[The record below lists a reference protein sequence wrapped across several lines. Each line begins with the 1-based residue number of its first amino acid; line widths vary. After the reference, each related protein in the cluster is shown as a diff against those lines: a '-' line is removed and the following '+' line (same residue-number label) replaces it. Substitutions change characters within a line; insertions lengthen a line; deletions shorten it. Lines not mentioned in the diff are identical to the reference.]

1 MAKQGFR
8 NKSSNTYI
16 YQEQTGSVAIGLD
29 AADSNAFK
37 IDTSSTA
44 GATVS
49 GVTAIRIDTQLG
61 GDVTI
66 NAPGSGN
73 IILGGVYNV
82 TVGNTSGVM
91 LIDNTGVIG
100 STPDSTSGT
109 VLIGNTGAPPS
120 FSSTP
125 SVSQITISNAPVNP
139 TDGTNKAYVDSVS
152 SGFTFINE
160 VQLATTGSNLTAT
173 YNNGA
178 SGVGATLTNSGAQ
191 VAFALDGVTANL
203 NDRIL
208 VKDQTAPAQN
218 GVYSVTNQG
227 SGATNWVLTRTTDYD
242 MAPSQIKPGNIV
254 PVQEG
259 TVNAGTSWIQTQTV
273 TTIGTDPILFVPF
286 GPSGNLYLLKSANLS
301 DVASASTSRS
311 NLGITNIA
319 TQNTTNHAVIVG
331 AAGDAITSLT
341 VGTNGQVLT
350 GNTGANPAFAA
361 IGTNS
366 GLTAHGVVIAEGTGA
381 FTATAVGT
389 TGQVLVGVTG
399 SDPVW
404 GTVSLTTGVTGI
416 LPIANGGTNASSMT
430 NTNGVNY
437 FDGTRIVTTTVGTA
451 GQVLTSNGSGMA
463 PTFQPA
469 GGGGGGSITITTYN
483 SPGSNTFTK
492 AVSTKIIEVYAW
504 GGGGGGSKSSG
515 GNPGNGGGNGG
526 AFYYRIPASF
536 IASSVTVTVG
546 TGGDGTSVTASND
559 GTPSSFANM
568 TTNDTNGL
576 QNGGVAGNGYLGTV
590 FTMGSAPF
598 YAPPITTQ
606 GTFFNPRAGNA
617 LVSNGT
623 NCRNIS
629 QGNMLPTGGGA
640 GGIFGSGTFPPGTGG
655 SVLANTLSN
664 NITTLSSVILAGGA
678 GASSANGNGSAG
690 NDATG
695 TLGFLCGGTGG
706 GGGAGT
712 GNGGNGGFPG
722 GGGGGAGSLGTAGGN
737 GGNGLVIVV
746 EYA

>member
-29 AADSNAFK
+29 SADSNAFK
-37 IDTSSTA
+37 IDTSSTP
-44 GATVS
+44 GATVG

-66 NAPGSGN
+66 NAPAAGN
-73 IILGGVYNV
+73 IVLGGVYNV

-91 LIDNTGVIG
+91 LIDDTGITG
-100 STPDSTSGT
+100 STPNSTTGT
-109 VLIGNTGAPPS
+109 VLIGNTGSPPS
-120 FSSTP
+120 FSTTP
-125 SVSQITISNAPVNP
+125 SVTKLTITGTPSAA
-139 TDGTNKAYVDSVS
+139 TDAATVAYVDSIS
-152 SGFTFINE
+152 TGFTFIDE
-160 VQLATTGSNLTAT
+160 VQLATTGSDLGAT
-173 YNNGA
+173 YNNAA
-178 SGVGATLTNSGAQ
+178 SGVGATLTNAGAQ

-227 SGATNWVLTRTTDYD
+227 SGATNWVLTRTTDYN
-242 MAPSQIKPGNIV
+242 MAPAQIKPGNIV

-286 GPSGNLYLLKSANLS
+286 GPSGNLYLLKSANLG
-301 DVASASTSRS
+301 DVPSKPTALM

-331 AAGDAITSLT
+331 ATGDAITSLT
-341 VGTNGQVLT
+341 VGTDGQVLT
-350 GNTGANPAFAA
+350 GNSTLNPAFAA
-361 IGTNS
+361 IGTKS
-366 GLTAHGVVIAEGTGA
+366 GLSAHGVVLAQGTGA
-381 FTATAVGT
+381 FTATAAGPAN
-389 TGQVLVGVTG
+389 QVLTG
-399 SDPVW
+399 TAGDPTWSQVN
-404 GTVSLTTGVTGI
+404 LTNTVTGI

-430 NTNGVNY
+430 TTNGVNY
-437 FDGTRIVTTTVGTA
+437 FDGTRIITTAVGTN
-451 GQVLTSNGSGMA
+451 GQVLTTNGSGV
-463 PTFQPA
+463 PVWQNP

-483 SPGSNTFTK
+483 TPGANTFSK

-504 GGGGGGSKSSG
+504 GGGGGGG
-515 GNPGNGGGNGG
+515 RGFAGNGGNGGGNGG
-526 AFYYRIPASF
+526 AFYYRVPASF

-546 TGGDGTSVTASND
+546 TGGDGTSNTSSNN
-559 GTPSSFANM
+559 GTPSSFAAM
-568 TTNDTNGL
+568 TTNDPNGL
-576 QNGGVAGNGYLGTV
+576 QNGAVAGEGYLGTV

-598 YAPPITTQ
+598 YNPPITTQ
-606 GTFFNPRAGNA
+606 GTFFNPKAGSS
-617 LVSNGT
+617 VTSNGT

-664 NITTLSSVILAGGA
+664 NITNLSTVILAGGT

-690 NDATG
+690 NNASG

-706 GGGAGT
+706 GGGSGT

-722 GGGGGAGSLGTAGGN
+722 GGGGGSGALGTAGGN